1 MTTATATEPSGRVFG
16 HPAGLFTLF
25 FAEMWERFSYYG
37 MRALLIFYMTKG
49 FLRYSDGKS
58 YAVYG
63 AYTALVYMTPYFGG
77 MIADKLLG
85 RRAAVILGGV
95 LMAMGHLLMGVEN
108 ETAFFVALALLICG
122 NGFFKPN
129 ISTIVGSLY
138 GPREGAKKDGG
149 FTIFYMGIN
158 LGAAMSPILC
168 GYVGETYG
176 WHYGFG
182 IATIGMMVGLA
193 VFAAPTRIA
202 QLLIVVGALG
212 AAISMAILQDDAFQ
226 LIVNLFV
233 GGCLLVAA
241 VVGIVAVERGG
252 VPASAGGRP
261 EGLKTSLGSALL
273 YCIIG
278 TAVAVPLLSVAV
290 QYKVLTG
297 WGLTIVGVVA
307 VGFILFEA
315 FRSTLIERHRL
326 FVVLILMF
334 FSMLFWA
341 FFEQAGS
348 SISNF
353 TDRNVNLAI
362 SDKSATAAEVSTT
375 VKFRVPTKVNDELAA
390 KIPEL
395 KTMPLLGQGQ
405 LGYANAN
412 EESTK
417 KSDEIVLEDMR
428 SVATKKMAN
437 LSDAEKAAATKEL
450 EESVEKTRAALL
462 AQPKFTMT
470 ELSALR
476 AASREEGASLD
487 KMVVEWTVTE
497 PNVGMPLA
505 HAERPASQFQSA
517 NAIFIVIFGL
527 VFTAMWTWLSD
538 RKREPSTT
546 VKFALGLLQLGLGF
560 VALWYGA
567 KSADPRGMT
576 TIMWILIAYLLHTTG
591 ELCISPV
598 GLSMV
603 TKLSPARICSTVMG
617 AWFLATAFSNYLA
630 GMIAA
635 LTGVSGDEGE
645 QALIPPPVDTVGVYG
660 GVFGQVALIA
670 CISALVCFALSPLLT
685 KWMHQGEG
693 EDATPRGAH

>member
-1 MTTATATEPSGRVFG
+1 MTTATATTEPTGRVFG

-85 RRAAVILGGV
+85 RRAAVILGGA
-95 LMAMGHLLMGVEN
+95 LMALGHLVMGVEN

-138 GPREGAKKDGG
+138 GPNEGAKKDGG

-193 VFAAPTRIA
+193 VFAAPTRLA
-202 QLLIVVGALG
+202 QLLIALG
-212 AAISMAILQDDAFQ
+212 AIVATIALIILQDDTFQ

-233 GGCLLVAA
+233 GACLLTAA

-252 VPASAGGRP
+252 VPKAAGARP
-261 EGLKTSLGSALL
+261 EGIKTSLTTALL
-273 YCIIG
+273 YCIGG
-278 TAVAVPLLSVAV
+278 TVLAVGLFSVAV
-290 QYKVLTG
+290 QHKQATG
-297 WGLTIVGVVA
+297 IGLTVVGLIAVA
-307 VGFILFEA
+307 FILYEA
-315 FRSTLIERHRL
+315 FRSTLIERQRL

-353 TDRNVNLAI
+353 TDRNVKLSI
-362 SDKSATAAEVSTT
+362 SDKSVTAAEVGTT
-375 VKFRVPTKVNDELAA
+375 IKFRVPVKVNDDLAKKVPDLA
-390 KIPEL
+390 S
-395 KTMPLLGQGQ
+395 MPLLGQGQ
-405 LGYANAN
+405 LGYVNTN

-417 KSDEIVLEDMR
+417 KSDAIVVEDIR
-428 SVATKKMAN
+428 GAATKKMVN
-437 LSDAEKAAATKEL
+437 MSDAEKEAATKEL
-450 EESVEKTRAALL
+450 DETVAKTEAALI

-476 AASREEGASLD
+476 SVAGD
-487 KMVVEWTVTE
+487 KDAPAEKLFVEWTVTE
-497 PNVGMPLA
+497 PNVGMALA

-527 VFTAMWTWLSD
+527 AFTGMWTWLSN

-567 KSADPRGMT
+567 KSADARGMT
-576 TIMWILIAYLLHTTG
+576 SLMWILLGYLLHTTG

-603 TKLSPARICSTVMG
+603 TKLSPARIGSTVMG

-645 QALIPPPVDTVGVYG
+645 QVLIPPPADTINVYG
-660 GVFGQVALIA
+660 GVFGQIA
-670 CISALVCFALSPLLT
+670 TIAIISAVICFVLSPLLT
-685 KWMHQGEG
+685 KWMHQEEG
-693 EDATPRGAH
+693 EAPARGGH